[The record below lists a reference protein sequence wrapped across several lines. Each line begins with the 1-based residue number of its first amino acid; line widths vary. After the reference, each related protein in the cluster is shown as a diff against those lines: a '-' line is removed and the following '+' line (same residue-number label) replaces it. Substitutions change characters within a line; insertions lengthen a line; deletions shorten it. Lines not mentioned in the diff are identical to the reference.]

1 MTEALPAPPPDQE
14 GWQKLDVRMLLLD
27 PVKTLAQFFIPLLI
41 GLVGLRNSGTWP
53 LWALPLAIL
62 VPITFGSLP
71 WLTTR
76 YRITPTQFQMR
87 TGLLNKKQLT
97 APLDRIRSVDLEATV
112 LHRVLGLSKVEIG
125 TGVDDTRITLDSLS
139 VPQADELR
147 GVLLARRAAA
157 ARPAVPPETSP
168 GIAVEQPVEPVEV
181 LARIDWSWLRFAPFS
196 LSRLAVVAGA
206 IGVLSQ
212 FGDDLPFVN
221 RDNLEH
227 TWEWVAH
234 FALALVVVVALLV
247 GLVLWVL
254 ISVTGYV
261 LQWWNLLLVREHGHV
276 RLTAGLLTTRST
288 TVEEARIR
296 GVALSE
302 PVLLRLVGGGELAT
316 LATGVG
322 EGGVTTVLPPC
333 PVEVATGVGH
343 TLLAEDG
350 ALAMELVAHGPIA
363 RRRCHVRMQWVT
375 LVLTVAA
382 VVAVVV
388 LDLPV
393 WVPVLV
399 AVGVGALGAASAE
412 AEYAHLGHGLTPRH
426 LVAGSGTW
434 ERRRTA
440 LERDGVIGWVVQ
452 QSFFQRRRGLST
464 LVATTAAGAEKVVVS
479 DLALA
484 RAVALADAA
493 TPGLVTP
500 FLERT
505 TNGPAPGAG
514 PSGSSSAVGQG

>member
-1 MTEALPAPPPDQE
+1 MTQAAPAPAPDEE

-41 GLVGLRNSGTWP
+41 GLIGLRNSGTWP

-62 VPITFGSLP
+62 APITLGSLP

-76 YRITPTQFQMR
+76 YRITTTQFQMR

-112 LHRVLGLSKVEIG
+112 LHRLLGLSKVEIG

-147 GVLLARRAAA
+147 GVLLARRAPPAIPPSTPASRAGAA
-157 ARPAVPPETSP
+157 DRRPAARARRGARPHRLVLAAVRAVQPLAAGRGRRRHRRALPVRRRPAVP
-168 GIAVEQPVEPVEV
+168 
-181 LARIDWSWLRFAPFS
+181 
-196 LSRLAVVAGA
+196 
-206 IGVLSQ
+206 
-212 FGDDLPFVN
+212 N

-234 FALALVVVVALLV
+234 FALALVVVVALVV
-247 GLVLWVL
+247 GLVIWVL

-261 LQWWNLLLVREHGHV
+261 VQWWNLLLVREHGHV

-288 TVEEARIR
+288 TVEDARIR

-333 PVEVATGVGH
+333 PVTVATGVGH

-350 ALAMELVAHGPIA
+350 ALSMDLVAHGPIA
-363 RRRCHVRMQWVT
+363 RRRCHVRMQWPT

-382 VVAVVV
+382 VVAVVAF
-388 LDLPV
+388 DDPR
-393 WVPVLV
+393 
-399 AVGVGALGAASAE
+399 LGA
-412 AEYAHLGHGLTPRH
+412 G
-426 LVAGSGTW
+426 AGGA
-434 ERRRTA
+434 RRRRPGGRRPPRRSTPISATA
-440 LERDGVIGWVVQ
+440 SPR
-452 QSFFQRRRGLST
+452 
-464 LVATTAAGAEKVVVS
+464 ATWS
-479 DLALA
+479 PA
-484 RAVALADAA
+484 RAPGSVAA
-493 TPGLVTP
+493 
-500 FLERT
+500 RR
-505 TNGPAPGAG
+505 
-514 PSGSSSAVGQG
+514 SSVRA

>member
-1 MTEALPAPPPDQE
+1 MTEALPAPAPDQE

-157 ARPAVPPETSP
+157 GRPAVTPETSP
-168 GIAVEQPVEPVEV
+168 QIDLDRPVEPVEV

-261 LQWWNLLLVREHGHV
+261 VQWWNLLLVREHGHV

-350 ALAMELVAHGPIA
+350 ALAMDLVAHGPIA

-388 LDLPV
+388 LDIPV

-412 AEYAHLGHGLTPRH
+412 AEYAHLGHGLTSRH

-452 QSFFQRRRGLST
+452 QSLFQRRRGLST

-484 RAVALADAA
+484 RAIALADAA

-500 FLERT
+500 FLART
-505 TNGPAPGAG
+505 PNGPAPGAG
-514 PSGSSSAVGQG
+514 PSGSSSAVDQG